1 MNLVAKE
8 FVAARSDERGVLV
21 LSKFTGSAR
30 ELDRAVLINPMATE
44 QFADAL
50 RDALEMPGE
59 EQAERMRRMRDVV
72 RENNV
77 YRWAGRVIN
86 EMRRLI

>member
-1 MNLVAKE
+1 
-8 FVAARSDERGVLV
+8 
-21 LSKFTGSAR
+21 
-30 ELDRAVLINPMATE
+30 MATE